1 MKKRLLC
8 LLTALCLLL
17 TLCACGAA
25 DTHTLRVWCF
35 SAGKADAILL
45 WTEGS
50 AVLIDTGEDGFG
62 GTITDKLTELGIDRL
77 DVLILTHFDQDHVG
91 GAAEVLESVAVER
104 VLQSDCPRDSG
115 EYAAYLQ
122 ALSAAGLAAETL
134 RETLNF
140 SLDGAEYTVW
150 PPEKTDYDEDA
161 SNNSSLIT
169 AVTYGERRFLFT
181 GDAEGARLREFLDQD
196 AGTFDL
202 LKVPYHGHWQK
213 RLTALLE
220 SVRPAYAVITSSDAE
235 PEDARTLSA
244 LSDIGAAVFLT
255 REGPVLAECDGQ
267 TLTVRCVSG

>member
-220 SVRPAYAVITSSDAE
+220 SARPAYAVITSSDAE